1 MTLRYI
7 KIKKKPTTFNSLF
20 GVPVSQFEKIL
31 IKVDPEW
38 NKRVQARYK
47 RPGRPYDHPLEDMIL
62 MLLLYYR
69 SYITQEFVG
78 YLFDLDKSRVCRIIQ
93 KLEPILATVMAISKR
108 KHLSK
113 DRKNP
118 ILDATEQPIERPKKG
133 QKPHYSGKKKC
144 HTIKTELRINPKGRE
159 YHRGH

>member
-1 MTLRYI
+1 MSISYN

-20 GVPVSQFEKIL
+20 GVSVSQFEEIL
-31 IKVDPEW
+31 LKTTPAW
-38 NKRVQARYK
+38 NKRVLSKYK

-113 DRKNP
+113 KDVECL
-118 ILDATEQPIERPKKG
+118 IIDATEQPIERPKKG
-133 QKPHYSGKKKC
+133 QKPFY
-144 HTIKTELRINPKGRE
+144 
-159 YHRGH
+159 